1 MLYNVGTVKT
11 VHTNYHAYTCLYM

>member
-11 VHTNYHAYTCLYM
+11 VHTNYHAYTCLYT